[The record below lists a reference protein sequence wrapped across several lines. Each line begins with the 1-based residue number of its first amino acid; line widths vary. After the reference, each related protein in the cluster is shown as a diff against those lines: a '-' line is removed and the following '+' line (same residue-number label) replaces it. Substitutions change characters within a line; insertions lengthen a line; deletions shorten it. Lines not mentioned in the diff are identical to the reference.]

1 MYASHHLCVLG
12 QLNVHRVG
20 LLEANID
27 VAVGAE
33 IERSCLQYIERLVRN
48 QTFIGAEDLLA
59 FEGA

>member
-1 MYASHHLCVLG
+1 MLG

-33 IERSCLQYIERLVRN
+33 VERSCLQYIERLVRN